1 MFKVIMYVLK
11 ERLNYPEEK
20 NNEKI
25 KIDIHDIFKSM
36 TTKEFYENVPPVT
49 YFKYFGKYKGK
60 LMFFSF

>member
-36 TTKEFYENVPPVT
+36 TTKEFYENVPPVKS
-49 YFKYFGKYKGK
+49 FKYFGKYK
-60 LMFFSF
+60 